1 MYKKI
6 FFYSLK
12 QNILLKQT
20 QTNTNSF
27 ADFLALIH
35 EHLSLFW
42 SGTQYVL
49 YYWVYTL
56 KTTEVT
62 ADKTDFWWL
71 ESAGYEKTS

>member
-1 MYKKI
+1 MRKKI
-6 FFYSLK
+6 FF
-12 QNILLKQT
+12 LLSKQT
-20 QTNTNSF
+20 QTNTNS

-35 EHLSLFW
+35 ELLSLFC
-42 SGTQYVL
+42 SGTQYAL
-49 YYWVYTL
+49 YYWVSTL